1 MNEKFLKAIALAFK
15 IKNADEWLAILKD
28 GEDWL
33 EEDKVIE
40 IVSKT
45 ISDRVAAA
53 KTESRG
59 SGQAEQNRYI
69 SKFVSDAGF
78 ENPDN
83 LQGKELLSAFKTWQ
97 EENAPTPQGDTP
109 PTEMDKETL
118 RKLPVVQTLIL
129 EAQQGAGEKFKT
141 VQKQLEEKA
150 AEFEKYK
157 ASVTEGRIKSVAREH
172 FETSLRKGNI
182 VLEVDGMDID
192 PRERVDAAFDRL
204 WSRKKIGL
212 DVNGKPII
220 LKDDGTPEADEFGN
234 HIAFDEVAVSIAK
247 PMYGVSTQ
255 NPNHA
260 GSGIQQTAQN
270 GNAKAGAYAPKMH
283 FKDAKEYN
291 DYMTTEAD
299 GANRL
304 EATKSWQHQQSKAA
318 GN

>member
-1 MNEKFLKAIALAFK
+1 MNEKFLKAIAVAFK
-15 IKNADEWLAILKD
+15 IKNADEWLATLKD

-40 IVSKT
+40 LVSKT

-83 LQGKELLSAFKTWQ
+83 LQGKELLTAFKTWQ
-97 EENAPTPQGDTP
+97 EENAPSPQGDTP

-118 RKLPVVQTLIL
+118 RKLPVVQSLIL
-129 EAQQGAGEKFKT
+129 EAQQGAGEKFKSI
-141 VQKQLEEKA
+141 QKQLEEKS
-150 AEFEKYK
+150 AEFEQFKRG
-157 ASVTEGRIKSVAREH
+157 VVEGKVKSIAREH

-182 VLEVDGMDID
+182 VLQVEGMDID
-192 PRERVDAAFDRL
+192 PKERIDAAFDRL
-204 WSRKKIGL
+204 WGRKKIGL
-212 DVNGKPII
+212 DANEKPII
-220 LKDDGTPEADEFGN
+220 LKDDGVTPEADEFGN
-234 HIAFDEVAVSIAK
+234 HIAFDDVAVSIAK

-255 NPNHA
+255 NPNHS
-260 GSGIQQTAQN
+260 GSGIQQPAQN
-270 GNAKAGAYAPKMH
+270 GKQGAYTPTH
-283 FKDAKEYN
+283 RYNTIKEY
-291 DYMTTEAD
+291 DEQIMATGDPTE
-299 GANRL
+299 RL
-304 EATKSWQHQQSKAA
+304 NIEKSKQHHISKAA

>member
-1 MNEKFLKAIALAFK
+1 MNEKFLKAIAVAFK
-15 IKNADEWLAILKD
+15 IKNADEWLATLKD

-83 LQGKELLSAFKTWQ
+83 LQGKELLTAFKTWQ
-97 EENAPTPQGDTP
+97 EENAPSPQGDTP

-118 RKLPVVQTLIL
+118 RKLPVVQNLIL
-129 EAQQGAGEKFKT
+129 EAQQGAGEKFKS
-141 VQKQLEEKA
+141 VQKQLEEKS

-157 ASVTEGRIKSVAREH
+157 QGVVEGEVKSVSREH
-172 FETSLRKGNI
+172 FEKALRKGNVI
-182 VLEVDGMDID
+182 LQVEGMDID
-192 PRERVDAAFDRL
+192 PNERIDAAFERL
-204 WSRKKIGL
+204 WAKKKIGL
-212 DVNGKPII
+212 DANKFPVI
-220 LKDDGTPEADEFGN
+220 LKDDGTTPDADTFGDP
-234 HIAFDEVAVSIAK
+234 ISFEDIAVSIAK

-270 GNAKAGAYAPKMH
+270 GKQGAYTPTMRFDNEKG
-283 FKDAKEYN
+283 YN
-291 DYMTTEAD
+291 DYVMSESDPGKRA
-299 GANRL
+299 

>member
-1 MNEKFLKAIALAFK
+1 MNEKFLKAIAVAFK
-15 IKNADEWLAILKD
+15 IKNADEWLATLKD

-40 IVSKT
+40 LVSKT

-83 LQGKELLSAFKTWQ
+83 LQGKELLTAFKTWQ
-97 EENAPTPQGDTP
+97 EENAPSPQGDTP

-118 RKLPVVQTLIL
+118 RKLRVVQSLIL
-129 EAQQGAGEKFKT
+129 EAQQGAGEKFKSI
-141 VQKQLEEKA
+141 QKQLEEKS
-150 AEFEKYK
+150 AEFEQFKRG
-157 ASVTEGRIKSVAREH
+157 VVEGKVKSIAREH

-182 VLEVDGMDID
+182 VLQVEGMDID
-192 PRERVDAAFDRL
+192 PKERIDAAFDRL
-204 WSRKKIGL
+204 WGRKKIGL
-212 DVNGKPII
+212 DANEKPII
-220 LKDDGTPEADEFGN
+220 LKDDGVTPEADEFGN
-234 HIAFDEVAVSIAK
+234 HIAFDDVAVSIAK

-270 GNAKAGAYAPKMH
+270 GKQGAYTPTMRFDNEKG
-283 FKDAKEYN
+283 YN
-291 DYMTTEAD
+291 DYVMSESDPGKRA
-299 GANRL
+299 
-304 EATKSWQHQQSKAA
+304 EATKSWQHQQSKQAA

>member
-15 IKNADEWLAILKD
+15 IKNADEWLATLKD

-33 EEDKVIE
+33 EDDKVIE
-40 IVSKT
+40 LVSKT

-78 ENPDN
+78 DNPDN
-83 LQGKELLSAFKTWQ
+83 LQGKELLTAFKTWQ
-97 EENAPTPQGDTP
+97 EDNAPTPQGDTP
-109 PTEMDKETL
+109 PMEMDKETL
-118 RKLPVVQTLIL
+118 RKLPIVQSLIL

-150 AEFEKYK
+150 AEFEQFKRG
-157 ASVTEGRIKSVAREH
+157 VIEGKVKSIAREH
-172 FETSLRKGNI
+172 FETSLRKGNV
-182 VLEVDGMDID
+182 VLQVEGMDID
-192 PRERVDAAFDRL
+192 PKERIDAAFERL
-204 WSRKKIGL
+204 WGRKKIGL
-212 DVNGKPII
+212 DANDKPVI
-220 LKDDGTPEADEFGN
+220 LKDDGVTPEADEFGN

-255 NPNHA
+255 NPTHG
-260 GSGIQQTAQN
+260 GSGIQQANQN
-270 GNAKAGAYAPKMH
+270 GNANGYTPKMR
-283 FKDAKEYN
+283 FASQQEKDN
-291 DYMTTEAD
+291 FVMSTAD
-299 GANRL
+299 PAQRL
-304 EATKSWQHQQSKAA
+304 EAEKSWQHQQSKTAA

>member
-15 IKNADEWLAILKD
+15 IKNADEWLATLKD

-83 LQGKELLSAFKTWQ
+83 LQGKELLTAFKTWQ
-97 EENAPTPQGDTP
+97 EENAPTPQSDTP

-118 RKLPVVQTLIL
+118 RKLPVVQSLIL
-129 EAQQGAGEKFKT
+129 EAQQGAGEKFKA

-157 ASVTEGRIKSVAREH
+157 TSVVQGEVKSISREH
-172 FETSLRKGNI
+172 FEKALRKGNI
-182 VLEVDGMDID
+182 ILQVEGMDID
-192 PRERVDAAFDRL
+192 PNERIDAAFERL

-212 DVNGKPII
+212 DANKFPII
-220 LKDDGTPEADEFGN
+220 LKDDGITPDADTFGDP
-234 HIAFDEVAVSIAK
+234 IAFEDISVSIAK
-247 PMYGVSTQ
+247 PMYGISTQ
-255 NPNHA
+255 NPNHG
-260 GSGIQQTAQN
+260 GSGIQQTTQN
-270 GNAKAGAYAPKMH
+270 GNANGYTPKMR
-283 FKDAKEYN
+283 FDNEKAYN

-299 GANRL
+299 SANRL
-304 EATKSWQHQQSKAA
+304 EASKSWQHQQSKAA